1 MKRCEFMLGGEEL
14 DDIKACQVMES
25 SVSYCYPATLWREA
39 ALILVNGG
47 YGSLPVIDSDE
58 NLVGIVN
65 EHDLLKVLLDKK
77 DENKTKIED
86 IMAENPTTV
95 TEDTPIMDIINLLEE
110 KHLTRVPV
118 VKDSKMVGILARRDL
133 LLCHLRATSEPP
145 HAF

>member
-1 MKRCEFMLGGEEL
+1 MKRCEF
-14 DDIKACQVMES
+14 
-25 SVSYCYPATLWREA
+25 
-39 ALILVNGG
+39 
-47 YGSLPVIDSDE
+47 IDSNE

-95 TEDTPIMDIINLLEE
+95 TEDTPIMDIINLLEK
-110 KHLTRVPV
+110 KHLTWVPV

-133 LLCHLRATSEPP
+133 LLCHLRATSKPP